1 MARRRRHRHCVVLV
15 GWDEVIGR
23 ALAAV
28 VGLRD
33 VTVYSVQSIG
43 GAIEVLDDHRN
54 CLVIAD
60 VDSGIDAI
68 ELRRRMIAE
77 GHGGVPTVLVARR
90 GDAPRM
96 SDDPGVVETVALVG
110 AEQIVRLAWRHCR
123 VDDADDAPR
132 DAPTREHH

>member
-1 MARRRRHRHCVVLV
+1 MARPRHRHCVVLV
-15 GWDEVIGR
+15 GWDEAIGR
-23 ALAAV
+23 ALEPV
-28 VGLRD
+28 VGIR
-33 VTVYSVQSIG
+33 SVNVHSVRSIG

-60 VDSGIDAI
+60 VDAGIDAI

-90 GDAPRM
+90 GEAPRLP
-96 SDDPGVVETVALVG
+96 DDDGVVEMVSVVG
-110 AEQIVRLAWRHCR
+110 AERIVQLAWRHCR

-132 DAPTREHH
+132 DAPTREQH